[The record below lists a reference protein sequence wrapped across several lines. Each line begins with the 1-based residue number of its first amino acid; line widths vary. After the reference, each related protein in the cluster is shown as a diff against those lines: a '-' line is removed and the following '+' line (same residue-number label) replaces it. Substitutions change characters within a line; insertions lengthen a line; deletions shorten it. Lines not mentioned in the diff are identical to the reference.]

1 MAIEEDL
8 HILEHCGAIN
18 THGALA
24 KREYASGYYPAY
36 VRDAEREVGLDRL
49 VAAVKAALDAE
60 WAHRLLCLCDVD
72 SVDSLRLLDIIEDHG
87 SAGDWWGVLFTH
99 GQRMHPGRF
108 ERFAVRLITSGNCS
122 LIECAA
128 QYVTGFR
135 SQLPPRA

>member
-1 MAIEEDL
+1 MTAKDDL
-8 HILEHCGAIN
+8 HLLERCGAIR

-24 KREYASGYYPAY
+24 KGEYPGGYYPAY
-36 VRDAEREVGLDRL
+36 VRDAADEVGIGTLCAT
-49 VAAVKAALDAE
+49 VVNACDAE

-99 GQRMHPGRF
+99 GPRMHPGRF
-108 ERFAVRLITSGNCS
+108 ERFAFRLIKSGNCS